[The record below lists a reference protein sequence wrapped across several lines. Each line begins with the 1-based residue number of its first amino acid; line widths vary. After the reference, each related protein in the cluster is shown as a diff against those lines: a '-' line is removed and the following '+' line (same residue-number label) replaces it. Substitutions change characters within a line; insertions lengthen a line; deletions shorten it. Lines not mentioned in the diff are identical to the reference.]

1 MINYMIKY
9 IFIII
14 ILFIFFYFL
23 NKNIKNTEYFLNNN
37 YNKNIIPN
45 ENMNIYIGITS
56 IPIRLKYI
64 HNTLNSL
71 LNQTEKPTKIFVFLP
86 NKSIRLNINY
96 NINDIQK
103 DKINDPNNII
113 QYITGI
119 SDEGPITKF
128 YSLLDNVPKGKN
140 NYLFLA
146 DDDVIYPKT
155 RISNLKKHIDIKS
168 NNSYGLSGRSYIK
181 YKNGKENLLFYTIK
195 DGIKDVDILETFDMT
210 AYPRDI
216 FPDTSIEFLNWLK
229 ELPKES
235 FFVDDIILALW
246 CKLNNSKKII
256 LPHEEF
262 NKYYG
267 EVDDIPEEVKKVE
280 LRNENLKGRN
290 LSIYKKLFF

>member
-1 MINYMIKY
+1 MIKY
-9 IFIII
+9 IFII
-14 ILFIFFYFL
+14 LFLFSFFYFL
-23 NKNIKNTEYFLNNN
+23 NKNIKNIEYFSNNITN
-37 YNKNIIPN
+37 QDI
-45 ENMNIYIGITS
+45 NIYIGITS

-71 LNQTEKPTKIFVFLP
+71 LNQTEKPKKIFVFLP
-86 NKSIRLNINY
+86 DKSVRLNIDY

-128 YSLLDNVPKGKN
+128 YSLLDNVPKGEN

-146 DDDVIYPKT
+146 DDDVIYPET
-155 RISNLKKHIDIKS
+155 RISNIKKYIDIKS

-181 YKNGKENLLFYTIK
+181 HKNGKENLLFYTIK

-210 AYPRDI
+210 AYPRNI
-216 FPDTSIEFLNWLK
+216 FPDSSIEFLNWVK

-235 FFVDDIILALW
+235 FFVDDIILAFW
-246 CKLNNSKKII
+246 CKLNNSKKFII
-256 LPHEEF
+256 PHDEF

-267 EVDDIPEEVKKVE
+267 EVDDVPEEVKKVE

-290 LSIYKKLFF
+290 LSIYKKLFFNFGDLFQ